1 MYCTSKIVVFDL
13 DETLGYYVEFG
24 MFWDAL
30 KNYIK
35 MQNIS
40 VKVDQLLFN
49 KVLDLYPEFS
59 RPNIV
64 NILNFLKQK
73 KRVKHCHKLMI
84 YTNNQGPDEWAQQIQ
99 AYFETK
105 LNYKLFDQIIKAF
118 KIRGKH
124 VELCR
129 TSHMKNH
136 KDLISCTKIPET
148 TEICFL
154 DDVFHPGMVDD
165 RIYYINVKPYV
176 HDLPF
181 EVMIDRFINSGILKE
196 IENENNKNNKNND
209 NNNENNKNNDN
220 NNENNKNNDN
230 NNDKPIITEFT
241 SQMLIFMKRY
251 HHEYVEKTPE
261 AQNVDKILSKKIM
274 QHLHI
279 FFNKSFNKPTQIT
292 RRNLKTGYKNLKNK
306 NKTIKNKSK
315 L

>member
-35 MQNIS
+35 TQNIS
-40 VKVDQLLFN
+40 VEVDQSLFN
-49 KVLDLYPEFS
+49 KVLDLYPEFL
-59 RPNIV
+59 RPNII

-73 KRVKHCHKLMI
+73 KRVKHCNKLMI

-105 LNYKLFDQIIKAF
+105 LRYKLFDQIIKAF
-118 KIRGKH
+118 KIRGKQ

-165 RIYYINVKPYV
+165 RIYYINLKPYV

-181 EVMIDRFINSGILKE
+181 ELMIDRFINSKIIKDIEKE
-196 IENENNKNNKNND
+196 KAIDELTTRSTTT
-209 NNNENNKNNDN
+209 
-220 NNENNKNNDN
+220 
-230 NNDKPIITEFT
+230 PT
-241 SQMLIFMKRY
+241 SVTDFKQHMLNFMKQY
-251 HHEYVEKTPE
+251 HHDYVEKTPD

-274 QHLHI
+274 QHLHL
-279 FFNKSFNKPTQIT
+279 FFKKGSNNQNKTQKLKSRRQNKSNSKMS
-292 RRNLKTGYKNLKNK
+292 K
-306 NKTIKNKSK
+306 NKTVKNKINK
-315 L
+315 

>member
-30 KNYIK
+30 KNFIK
-35 MQNIS
+35 TQNIS
-40 VKVDQLLFN
+40 INVDQVLFN
-49 KVLDLYPEFS
+49 KVLDLYPEFL
-59 RPNIV
+59 RPNII

-99 AYFETK
+99 SYFEAK
-105 LNYKLFDQIIKAF
+105 INYKLFDQIIKAF
-118 KIRGKH
+118 KIRGKQ

-165 RIYYINVKPYV
+165 KIYYINLKPYV

-181 EVMIDRFINSGILKE
+181 ELMIDRFINSEILKE
-196 IENENNKNNKNND
+196 GIVKTDFKQD
-209 NNNENNKNNDN
+209 
-220 NNENNKNNDN
+220 
-230 NNDKPIITEFT
+230 
-241 SQMLIFMKRY
+241 MLKFMNRY
-251 HHEYVEKTPE
+251 HHEFVEKTTE

-274 QHLHI
+274 QHLQV
-279 FFNKSFNKPTQIT
+279 FFTKGTNKPAQIT
-292 RRNLKTGYKNLKNK
+292 RRTKKKGLKIQQSK
-306 NKTIKNKSK
+306 NKTIKKKRSVY
-315 L
+315 

>member
-35 MQNIS
+35 TQNIS
-40 VKVDQLLFN
+40 INTDQLLFN

-59 RPNIV
+59 RPNII

-165 RIYYINVKPYV
+165 RIYYINLKPYV
-176 HDLPF
+176 YDLPF
-181 EVMIDRFINSGILKE
+181 ELMIDRFINSGILKE
-196 IENENNKNNKNND
+196 NEENYTTTIFKQ
-209 NNNENNKNNDN
+209 
-220 NNENNKNNDN
+220 
-230 NNDKPIITEFT
+230 
-241 SQMLIFMKRY
+241 QMLIFMRRY
-251 HHEYVEKTPE
+251 HHDYVEKTTE

-279 FFNKSFNKPTQIT
+279 FFNKGTNKPKQIT
-292 RRNLKTGYKNLKNK
+292 RRTFRTGPKGLK
-306 NKTIKNKSK
+306 NKTIKNKNMFI
-315 L
+315 

>member
-35 MQNIS
+35 TQNIS
-40 VKVDQLLFN
+40 INTDQLLFN

-59 RPNIV
+59 RPNII

-118 KIRGKH
+118 KIKGKH

-165 RIYYINVKPYV
+165 RIYYINLKPYV
-176 HDLPF
+176 YDLPF
-181 EVMIDRFINSGILKE
+181 ELMIDRFINSGILEGIVETDFKQ
-196 IENENNKNNKNND
+196 
-209 NNNENNKNNDN
+209 
-220 NNENNKNNDN
+220 
-230 NNDKPIITEFT
+230 
-241 SQMLIFMKRY
+241 QMLNFMKRY
-251 HHEYVEKTPE
+251 HHDYVEKTTE

-279 FFNKSFNKPTQIT
+279 FFNKSTNKSKRQTFKISGP
-292 RRNLKTGYKNLKNK
+292 KGLKNK
-306 NKTIKNKSK
+306 NKTIKNKNKNKSK
-315 L
+315 SIL